1 MRSLVVGMVG
11 MDGLCVCGVVCLV
24 GWYGLEGV
32 GCVFVGRA
40 RSDSGECVLGW
51 GAGWVGVSGE
61 KKNLLPC
68 GSF

>member
-1 MRSLVVGMVG
+1 MW
-11 MDGLCVCGVVCLV
+11 LV
-24 GWYGLEGV
+24 GEGV

-40 RSDSGECVLGW
+40 RSDSGACVLGW